1 MFQLTLNLDSVIEL
15 NREQFYQICQDNP
28 DLKLERT
35 ATGNLVIM
43 SPTGEETG
51 RKNASLIVQV
61 GLWNEQTQL
70 GEVFDSSTGFSLPN
84 GADRSPDV
92 AWLEKSHWEA
102 LSPQEKEKF
111 IPLCPDFVIELL
123 SPTDNLKHVQTK
135 MQEYIEN
142 GCQLGWLINQKQK
155 IVEVYRPG
163 KETEILDALASLSG
177 ENVLPSF
184 TLNLTK
190 VWSSFH

>member
-1 MFQLTLNLDSVIEL
+1 MSQLTLNLDSVIEL
-15 NREQFYQICQDNP
+15 SREQFYQICQDNP

-43 SPTGEETG
+43 SPTGGETG

-92 AWLEKSHWEA
+92 AWLEKSRWEA
-102 LSPQEKEKF
+102 LSPQQKEKF

-123 SPTDNLKHVQTK
+123 SPTDNLKHVQAK
-135 MQEYIEN
+135 MQEYVAN

-155 IVEVYRPG
+155 TVEVYRPR
-163 KETEILDALASLSG
+163 KETEILNAPASLSG
-177 ENVLPSF
+177 ENVLPNF
-184 TLNLTK
+184 TLNLRK

>member
-1 MFQLTLNLDSVIEL
+1 MSQLTLNLDSVIEL
-15 NREQFYQICQDNP
+15 SREQFYQICQDNP
-28 DLKLERT
+28 ELKLERT
-35 ATGNLVIM
+35 ASGHLVIM
-43 SPTGEETG
+43 SPTGGETG

-92 AWLEKSHWEA
+92 AWLEKSRWGA
-102 LSPQEKEKF
+102 LSQQQKEKF

-123 SPTDNLKHVQTK
+123 SPTDNLKHVQAK
-135 MQEYIEN
+135 MQEYMEN

-155 IVEVYRPG
+155 TVEIYRPG
-163 KETEILDALASLSG
+163 KKIGFINEPTLLSG
-177 ENVLPSF
+177 ENVLP
-184 TLNLTK
+184 NLTLDLNK
-190 VWSSFH
+190 IWS

>member
-1 MFQLTLNLDSVIEL
+1 MSQLTLNLDSVIEL
-15 NREQFYQICQDNP
+15 SREQFYQICQDNP

-43 SPTGEETG
+43 SPTGGETG

-84 GADRSPDV
+84 GADRFPDV

-102 LSPQEKEKF
+102 LSPQQKEKF
-111 IPLCPDFVIELL
+111 IPLSPDFVIELL
-123 SPTDNLKHVQTK
+123 SPTDNLKHVQAK

-163 KETEILDALASLSG
+163 KETEILNAPASLSG
-177 ENVLPSF
+177 ENVLPNF
-184 TLNLTK
+184 TLILTK
-190 VWSSFH
+190 IWS

>member
-1 MFQLTLNLDSVIEL
+1 MSQLTLNLDSVIEL
-15 NREQFYQICQDNP
+15 SREQFYQICQDNP

-43 SPTGEETG
+43 SPTGGETG

-92 AWLEKSHWEA
+92 AWLEKSRWEA
-102 LSPQEKEKF
+102 LSPQQKEKF

-123 SPTDNLKHVQTK
+123 FPTDNSKHVQAK
-135 MQEYIEN
+135 MQEYIAN

-155 IVEVYRPG
+155 TVEVYRPR
-163 KETEILDALASLSG
+163 KETEILNAPASLSG
-177 ENVLPSF
+177 ENVLPNF
-184 TLNLTK
+184 TLNLRK

>member
-1 MFQLTLNLDSVIEL
+1 MSQLTLNLDSVIEL
-15 NREQFYQICQDNP
+15 SREQFYQICQDNP

-43 SPTGEETG
+43 SPTGGETG
-51 RKNASLIVQV
+51 RKNASLIIQV

-92 AWLEKSHWEA
+92 AWLEKSRWEA
-102 LSPQEKEKF
+102 LSPQQKEKF

-123 SPTDNLKHVQTK
+123 SPTDNLKHLQAK

-155 IVEVYRPG
+155 TVEVYRPG
-163 KETEILDALASLSG
+163 KETEILNAPASLSG

-190 VWSSFH
+190 VWT